1 MPLTRKALLLS
12 FGMLGMLSAATIGQS
27 PRSSSADTQLT
38 DVEAHVDWFQKSD
51 ISALREG
58 VIEHME
64 LRIGKEVGKKGD
76 VIGYLH
82 KEVADLAV
90 KEAEIQAKARG
101 AIEKAQA
108 QRKLALSVVAR
119 NVRLINQKPD
129 YVSRE
134 DFEKAEA
141 ELAAA
146 DASLIEARETQDLAK
161 AKLESAKQAAEEHII
176 RAPFSGKILEE
187 FKHEGE
193 SVRANEP
200 VVRLGNLD
208 TVRVWAYIP
217 VQYALRVKPGTEVMI
232 QIRLDKESTGKH
244 PIEQKQFRG
253 AISAVDDSIQGVG
266 ETTVRIY
273 ADLDNPDHELKPGYK
288 AVMTIALKPETGTS
302 YASPG
307 PRNNQASSTIPSV
320 GARPLDLP
328 PLPR

>member
-38 DVEAHVDWFQKSD
+38 DIEAHVDWFQKSD
-51 ISALREG
+51 VSALREG
-58 VIEHME
+58 VIHKME

-90 KEAEIQAKARG
+90 EEARIQANGQG
-101 AIEKAQA
+101 AIKKASA
-108 QRKLALSVVAR
+108 QKALALTVVAR
-119 NVRLINQKPD
+119 NERLIRQRRD
-129 YVSRE
+129 FVSRE
-134 DFEKAEA
+134 DVEKAEA

-146 DASLIEARETQDLAK
+146 DASLTEARETQDLAK
-161 AKLESAKQAAEEHII
+161 AKLKSAERAAEEHII
-176 RAPFSGKILEE
+176 RAPFSGQILEE
-187 FKHEGE
+187 FKHIGE

-232 QIRLDKESTGKH
+232 QIRLDKDSTGKH
-244 PIEQKQFRG
+244 PIEQRQFRG

-266 ETTVRIY
+266 ETAVRIY

-288 AVMTIALKPETGTS
+288 AVMTINLKPETSASYTS
-302 YASPG
+302 PA
-307 PRNNQASSTIPSV
+307 PRTQVTATTPSV
-320 GARPLDLP
+320 GPRPVDLP